1 MVGEIGESADS
12 KSPIC
17 PFLGLKDD
25 STTALSFP
33 SSGNHCFHAKPVL
46 PVKLEFQGTHCLTA
60 AHISCEEFIRTPN
73 TPLLPNL
80 RFERGSRLLKKS
92 GKTRLW
98 IFLLVIA
105 IVILIVWQ
113 VFARGLSG
121 SGHPGLASVSTLPV
135 SSTKVGLS
143 TLPISPTQSQ
153 NTPTPTILMTP
164 SATLPIQTATLT
176 ILLPHALET
185 PVGLEYK
192 LIIHRVALG
201 ESLPSMATLYGT
213 TAEAIQAVNYN
224 LPLPLVVDRLVIV
237 PINQTDVHGLPA
249 FEAYEVKSDV
259 VVETLAQQ
267 LSVDPSLLKLYNGLK
282 DGEPLSTGDWL
293 LIPHVGTATP

>member
-1 MVGEIGESADS
+1 
-12 KSPIC
+12 
-17 PFLGLKDD
+17 
-25 STTALSFP
+25 
-33 SSGNHCFHAKPVL
+33 
-46 PVKLEFQGTHCLTA
+46 
-60 AHISCEEFIRTPN
+60 
-73 TPLLPNL
+73 
-80 RFERGSRLLKKS
+80 LKKS

-113 VFARGLSG
+113 VFARGLLG
-121 SGHPGLASVSTLPV
+121 FGHPGLASVSTLPV
-135 SSTKVGLS
+135 SSTTVGLS

-185 PVGLEYK
+185 PIGLDYK

-201 ESLPSMATLYGT
+201 ESLPSMAAIYGT

-237 PINQTDVHGLPA
+237 PINQTDIHGLPA
-249 FEAYEVKSDV
+249 FEAYEVKADV

-267 LSVDPSLLKLYNGLK
+267 LAVDPSLLKLYNGLK